1 LLLTAIVLAA
11 LVLSA
16 LKDRNCDLLA
26 IGLRWEDFAGAF
38 AVTTLA
44 DARSETASATQID
57 KDRVRITRIL
67 FCCFP
72 AG

>member
-1 LLLTAIVLAA
+1 LLFAATVLVARF
-11 LVLSA
+11 LSA
-16 LKDRNCDLLA
+16 FEDRNTDLIA
-26 IGLRWEDFAGAF
+26 IGLREVFAGAF
-38 AVTTLA
+38 AVTTSA

>member
-1 LLLTAIVLAA
+1 LLFAATVLVARF
-11 LVLSA
+11 LSA
-16 LKDRNCDLLA
+16 FEDRNTDLIA